1 MGDADRISQVQKAT
15 LGLRGMIM
23 SGEFG
28 AGARLP
34 EVALSERL
42 GISRT
47 PLRQAMD
54 RLESEGLLER
64 MPSGGCRVAS
74 FDLDDIN
81 DAIELRGV
89 VEGTAARLAAERGA
103 DPELMTAAEQVLNE
117 IDIAVSD
124 PDSVDFDAYVGL
136 NARFHEILA
145 GLAGSAVIRRE
156 AERISNLPLAS
167 PSAFLRGQEVIPD
180 FNASLIRAQGQH
192 KAILEAI
199 SNREG
204 ARAEA
209 LAREHARLARL
220 NFAFLKDADPR
231 LATRIPGLALV
242 TAS

>member
-1 MGDADRISQVQKAT
+1 MGETDRISQVEKAII
-15 LGLRGMIM
+15 GLRGMIM
-23 SGEFG
+23 SGDFA
-28 AGARLP
+28 AGTRLP
-34 EVALSERL
+34 EIALSERL

-54 RLESEGLLER
+54 RLVAEGLLER
-64 MPSGGCRVAS
+64 LTNGGCRVAS
-74 FDLDDIN
+74 FDLDDVN

-103 DPELMTAAEQVLNE
+103 DPDLMAAAEAVLDE
-117 IDIAVSD
+117 IDAAVSD
-124 PDSVDFDAYVGL
+124 PNSVDFDAYVRL

-145 GLAGSAVIRRE
+145 SLSGSAVIQRE
-156 AERISNLPLAS
+156 VERISNLPLAS

-180 FNASLIRAQGQH
+180 FMASLVRAQGQH
-192 KAILEAI
+192 RAILEAI
-199 SNREG
+199 SGCEG

-209 LAREHARLARL
+209 LAREHARLARM

-231 LATRIPGLALV
+231 LTTRVPGLALV